1 MLKSKKEEE
10 STNQDE
16 EDNGDEEETETKQDS
31 SVKEQSNAKNL
42 TPLQQKMQKQLA
54 GAKFRQLNELLYTI
68 PSADAYSQFQSN
80 PQLFDDYH
88 AGFSSQTEGWPLNPN
103 DVFINFL
110 KSQKSDRTLFVADMG
125 CGEAKIAENLQT
137 YKHIKINS
145 FDLVKGNKFITPC
158 DIRNVPL
165 KNKTCDFVIFSLS
178 LMGVNYFEFLK
189 EAKRL
194 LRQNGELKIAEVKS
208 RFENLEKFIEFMKLY
223 FGFELVNMVN

>member
-1 MLKSKKEEE
+1 LSLKEEE
-10 STNQDE
+10 TANQE
-16 EDNGDEEETETKQDS
+16 EDGEEEEEAEAKQ
-31 SVKEQSNAKNL
+31 EQSNAKNL

-88 AGFSSQTEGWPLNPN
+88 TGFSSQTEGWPLNPN

-194 LRQNGELKIAEVKS
+194 LRQK
-208 RFENLEKFIEFMKLY
+208 
-223 FGFELVNMVN
+223 